1 MSPSRL
7 TRTGTIIPR
16 LLAWSCAGLGVLALF
31 VTGCDI
37 DFNRMYEQA
46 RYDEYEPSEYFSNG
60 TIMRHPPQGTVPRSQ
75 ALAPP
80 DLPEVADG
88 MRNGVLV
95 DRVPVPVTED
105 VVRRGKNR
113 YDIFCAPCH
122 GMTGTA
128 RTQVSENMT
137 RRPPPPLVLPPVRT
151 YPAGRIF
158 RAVSYGYGLM
168 RAYDAELTL
177 ADRWAVVAYVQALQL
192 SQAVAFDA
200 LPPAMQTEARTWLP

>member
-7 TRTGTIIPR
+7 ARMRTIVSR
-16 LLAWSCAGLGVLALF
+16 LLAWSFAGLGVLALF
-31 VTGCDI
+31 MTGCDV

-60 TIMRHPPQGTVPRSQ
+60 TIMRHPPQGTVSRTQP
-75 ALAPP
+75 LAPP

-88 MRNGVLV
+88 RRDGVPV
-95 DRVPVPVTED
+95 ERVPVSVTED

-128 RTQVSENMT
+128 RTQVSENML
-137 RRPPPPLVLPPVRT
+137 RRPPPPLVLPPVRD

-158 RAVSYGYGLM
+158 RAVTYGYGLM

-192 SQAVAFDA
+192 SQAVALDA

>member
-7 TRTGTIIPR
+7 AWMHTVIAGAWVW
-16 LLAWSCAGLGVLALF
+16 LGALAMA
-31 VTGCDI
+31 GCDV
-37 DFNRMYEQA
+37 DFNRMYEQP

-60 TIMRHPPQGTVPRSQ
+60 SIMRHPPLGTVPRSRP
-75 ALAPP
+75 LGSP
-80 DLPEVADG
+80 DLPEIRDG
-88 MRNGVLV
+88 MRDGVPV
-95 DRVPVPVTED
+95 ARVPVAVTED
-105 VVRRGKNR
+105 LVRRGQNR

-122 GMTGTA
+122 GVTGTSD
-128 RTQVSENMT
+128 TQVSENMN

-158 RAVSYGYGLM
+158 LAVSRGYGLM

-192 SQAVAFDA
+192 SQAAQLDA

>member
-7 TRTGTIIPR
+7 AWMRT
-16 LLAWSCAGLGVLALF
+16 LVSHAVAWAWFWPWLGLGALA
-31 VTGCDI
+31 GCDI

-60 TIMRHPPQGTVPRSQ
+60 SIMRQPPLGTVPRSQ
-75 ALAPP
+75 PLGSP
-80 DLPEVADG
+80 DLPEIMDGLRAGAPVA
-88 MRNGVLV
+88 
-95 DRVPVPVTED
+95 RVPVPVTAD

-113 YDIFCAPCH
+113 YEIFCAPCH
-122 GMTGTA
+122 GLTGAA
-128 RTQVSENMT
+128 RTQVSENMLL
-137 RRPPPPLVLPPVRT
+137 RPPPALVLPPVRT

-168 RAYDAELTL
+168 RAYDAELGL

-192 SQAVAFDA
+192 SQAIALEA
-200 LPPAMQTEARTWLP
+200 LPPAMQREARPWLP